1 MSLLRKLPTKFLIPQ
16 SVLVTRSFTKSG
28 AFPDEPTS
36 AYYDDLVNAAG
47 HERDLETVRYLLN
60 KRARDCC
67 FNTAN
72 TFNFITNTEN
82 SLSVLSDLCR
92 TLARLDK
99 GFPRKSAYD
108 TLIARLCKLKKI
120 DEALRV
126 VDIMAEGGFGLSAIT
141 FHPIL
146 SVLTRG
152 KRMEEAW
159 GLMEVM
165 TEIRVSPDLTAY
177 NYLLTAYC
185 FKGNLTATSGVLKK
199 MEEEKLGADART
211 YDALVLGACRAG
223 RVEEAF
229 VLLRRMVDDGQSVLY
244 STYAHVMGALLRLGY
259 YAQAVKFVMVC
270 GGRDIKLDTELFG
283 SLGSKLIGLE
293 SNAAREMELR
303 GSHNVRGTH
312 AATTGGGREDCWSEG
327 ATGTLIE
334 AWGDR
339 YVRLNRGHLR
349 QKDWKEV
356 AESVNSREN
365 GVKPKKTDIQCKNRI
380 DTLKKKYKI
389 EKAKP
394 PPSKWPFYYRLD
406 SLIGNDAVSSKKPAN
421 ITLRVKSKPRTSF
434 VGRSVSTE
442 NDNLSSDGEA
452 DDDGDDDEIV
462 VKKVHRMEDV
472 DLSDGAACRELA
484 RAILKFGEIYER
496 IESAKQ
502 KQMMELEK
510 ERLEFIKD
518 VECER
523 MNMFMGAQL
532 EIQKSKRKQRP
543 ASSEGTKELWKDI
556 LLLSPCDSLPT
567 IHEIQLMLRNSKYN
581 HQLVENRYLDGNHLY
596 TPQV

>member
-1 MSLLRKLPTKFLIPQ
+1 MSLLRKLPTKSLIPQ
-16 SVLVTRSFTKSG
+16 SVLVTRLFTKSG

-72 TFNFITNTEN
+72 TFNFITNTDN
-82 SLSVLSDLCR
+82 SLSVLNDLCR
-92 TLARLDK
+92 TLGRLDK

-159 GLMEVM
+159 RLMEVM

-543 ASSEGTKELWKDI
+543 AGSGKKSQ
-556 LLLSPCDSLPT
+556 S
-567 IHEIQLMLRNSKYN
+567 
-581 HQLVENRYLDGNHLY
+581 
-596 TPQV
+596 

>member
-1 MSLLRKLPTKFLIPQ
+1 
-16 SVLVTRSFTKSG
+16 
-28 AFPDEPTS
+28 
-36 AYYDDLVNAAG
+36 
-47 HERDLETVRYLLN
+47 
-60 KRARDCC
+60 
-67 FNTAN
+67 
-72 TFNFITNTEN
+72 
-82 SLSVLSDLCR
+82 
-92 TLARLDK
+92 
-99 GFPRKSAYD
+99 
-108 TLIARLCKLKKI
+108 
-120 DEALRV
+120 
-126 VDIMAEGGFGLSAIT
+126 
-141 FHPIL
+141 
-146 SVLTRG
+146 
-152 KRMEEAW
+152 
-159 GLMEVM
+159 
-165 TEIRVSPDLTAY
+165 
-177 NYLLTAYC
+177 
-185 FKGNLTATSGVLKK
+185 
-199 MEEEKLGADART
+199 
-211 YDALVLGACRAG
+211 
-223 RVEEAF
+223 
-229 VLLRRMVDDGQSVLY
+229 
-244 STYAHVMGALLRLGY
+244 
-259 YAQAVKFVMVC
+259 
-270 GGRDIKLDTELFG
+270 
-283 SLGSKLIGLE
+283 
-293 SNAAREMELR
+293 MELR

-543 ASSEGTKELWKDI
+543 ASSGDCLFIYFLKNDF
-556 LLLSPCDSLPT
+556 DF
-567 IHEIQLMLRNSKYN
+567 
-581 HQLVENRYLDGNHLY
+581 
-596 TPQV
+596 